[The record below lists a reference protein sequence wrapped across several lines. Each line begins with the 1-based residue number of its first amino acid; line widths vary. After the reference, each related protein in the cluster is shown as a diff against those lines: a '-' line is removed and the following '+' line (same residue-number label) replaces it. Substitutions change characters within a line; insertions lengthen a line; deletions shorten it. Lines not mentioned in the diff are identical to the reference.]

1 MRPNLLF
8 LFDLRKDQQD
18 TKVIDETVRMGA
30 QFGGTNLWVLFFAI
44 LIASVGLNTNSTA
57 VIIGAMLISPL
68 MGPIVGMGYGA
79 AVQDLGLIRT
89 AGKNLAIFVVLSLV
103 TSVLYFTLSPL
114 EQPQSELMA
123 RTFPT
128 LWDVLIAAFGGAA
141 GMVAVT
147 RRSYSN
153 IVPGVAIATALMPPL
168 CTAGF
173 GIAHGRWDMFG
184 GAFYLFIINSMF
196 IGASTLAVAKLLRLP
211 RQGQLDEATRKRHR
225 LIIVLGLTVVLV
237 PSVWMAYRLV
247 QQEVFASAAARVA
260 RDLESEPSS
269 HVLMHEVDAGAR
281 TLRLIVVG
289 RTDEAQLR
297 EQVQRRL
304 LRDGQADVTVLV
316 RDAGDD
322 SLNVEKLRSEL
333 QEGVNKTLVEQVK
346 SMDAQLKAL
355 QQDVTKTQQQTLA
368 LVEKPAPKLVDA
380 QALLQEVQAQH
391 ALVCALTLA
400 QGERSASATDA
411 PKPTSVV
418 ILDVA
423 QPLSTH
429 DKDGL
434 LRWLGVRLEKTE
446 VQLMERP
453 EARAVNARDKNRR
466 KQTTCSPKS

>member
-196 IGASTLAVAKLLRLP
+196 IGASTLAVTKLLRLP

-269 HVLMHEVDAGAR
+269 HVLMHEVDAGTR

-355 QQDVTKTQQQTLA
+355 QQDVTKTQEQTLA
-368 LVEKPAPKLVDA
+368 LAEKPAPKLVDA

-446 VQLMERP
+446 VQLIERP

>member
-8 LFDLRKDQQD
+8 LFDLRKDQQEPS
-18 TKVIDETVRMGA
+18 VIDETVRSGA

-79 AVQDLGLIRT
+79 AVQDLGLIRM
-89 AGKNLAIFVVLSLV
+89 AGKNLAIFVVLSLL

-147 RRSYSN
+147 RRGYSN
-153 IVPGVAIATALMPPL
+153 VVPGVAIATALMPPL

-211 RQGQLDEATRKRHR
+211 RQGELDEVTRKRHR
-225 LIIVLGLTVVLV
+225 LIIALGLTVVLV
-237 PSVWMAYRLV
+237 PSVWMGYRLV
-247 QQEVFASAAARVA
+247 QQEVFASAAVRVA
-260 RDLESEPSS
+260 RDLEAEPNS

-297 EQVQRRL
+297 EQVQRRM

-333 QEGVNKTLVEQVK
+333 EEGVNKTLVEQVK

-355 QQDVTKTQQQTLA
+355 QQDVAEAKA
-368 LVEKPAPKLVDA
+368 LDEKPPVKAVDA
-380 QALLQEVQAQH
+380 LALLQEVQAQQP
-391 ALVCALTLA
+391 LVCALTLA
-400 QGERSASATDA
+400 QGERSDNASDTAQPST
-411 PKPTSVV
+411 VV
-418 ILDVA
+418 VLDVA
-423 QPLSTH
+423 NNLNTH
-429 DKDGL
+429 DRDSL
-434 LRWLGVRLEKTE
+434 SRWLGVRLEKTE
-446 VQLMERP
+446 VQLIERLDS
-453 EARAVNARDKNRR
+453 RSLNARDKNRR

>member
-260 RDLESEPSS
+260 RDLEAEPSS

-446 VQLMERP
+446 VQLIERP

>member
-8 LFDLRKDQQD
+8 LFDLRKDQQEPS
-18 TKVIDETVRMGA
+18 VIDETVRSGA

-79 AVQDLGLIRT
+79 AVQDLGLIRM
-89 AGKNLAIFVVLSLV
+89 AGKNLAIFVALSLL

-153 IVPGVAIATALMPPL
+153 VVPGVAIATALMPPL

-211 RQGQLDEATRKRHR
+211 RQGELDEVTRKRHR
-225 LIIVLGLTVVLV
+225 LIIALGLTVVLV
-237 PSVWMAYRLV
+237 PSVWMGYRLV
-247 QQEVFASAAARVA
+247 QQEVFASAAVRVA
-260 RDLESEPSS
+260 RELEAEPKS

-289 RTDEAQLR
+289 STDENQLR
-297 EQVQRRL
+297 EQVKRRML
-304 LRDGQADVTVLV
+304 SNGQADVTVLV

-346 SMDAQLKAL
+346 SMDAQLKTL
-355 QQDVTKTQQQTLA
+355 QQGVAEAKALA
-368 LVEKPAPKLVDA
+368 EKPPVKAVDA
-380 QALLQEVQAQH
+380 QALLQEVQAQQP
-391 ALVCALTLA
+391 LVCALTLA
-400 QGERSASATDA
+400 QGERSDIASDA
-411 PKPTSVV
+411 AQPSTVV
-418 ILDVA
+418 VLDVA
-423 QPLSTH
+423 NNLNTH
-429 DKDGL
+429 DKDSL
-434 LRWLGVRLEKTE
+434 SRWLGVRLEKTE
-446 VQLMERP
+446 VQLIERLDS
-453 EARAVNARDKNRR
+453 RLLNARDKNRR

>member
-8 LFDLRKDQQD
+8 LFDLRKDQQEPS
-18 TKVIDETVRMGA
+18 VIDETVRSGA

-79 AVQDLGLIRT
+79 AVQDLGLIRM
-89 AGKNLAIFVVLSLV
+89 AGKNLLIFVVLSLL

-147 RRSYSN
+147 RRSYNN

-211 RQGQLDEATRKRHR
+211 RQGELDEVTRKRHR
-225 LIIVLGLTVVLV
+225 LIIASGLMVVLV
-237 PSVWMAYRLV
+237 PSVWMGYRLV
-247 QQEVFASAAARVA
+247 QQEVFSSAAVRVA
-260 RDLESEPSS
+260 RELEAEPKS
-269 HVLMHEVDAGAR
+269 HVLMHEVDAAAR

-289 RTDEAQLR
+289 ATDEDQLR
-297 EQVQRRL
+297 EQAQRRML
-304 LRDGQADVTVLV
+304 SNGQRDVTVLI
-316 RDAGDD
+316 RDAVDD
-322 SLNVEKLRSEL
+322 SLNVEKLRREL
-333 QEGVNKTLVEQVK
+333 EDGVNRTLVEQVK
-346 SMDAQLKAL
+346 SMDAQLKSL
-355 QQDVTKTQQQTLA
+355 QQDVAQAKVP
-368 LVEKPAPKLVDA
+368 VENPVVKAVDA
-380 QALLQEVQAQH
+380 QALLEEVQAQQP
-391 ALVCALTLA
+391 LVCALTLA
-400 QGERSASATDA
+400 QGERAASASDT
-411 PKPTSVV
+411 PQSTSVV
-418 ILDVA
+418 VLDVA
-423 QPLSTH
+423 KNLSAH
-429 DKDGL
+429 DKESL
-434 LRWLGVRLEKTE
+434 SRWLGVRLEKTE
-446 VQLMERP
+446 VQLIERP
-453 EARAVNARDKNRR
+453 DSRSLNSRDKNRR
-466 KQTTCSPKS
+466 TQTTCSPKS

>member
-8 LFDLRKDQQD
+8 LFDLRKDQQEPS
-18 TKVIDETVRMGA
+18 VIDETVRSGA

-79 AVQDLGLIRT
+79 AVQDLGLIRM
-89 AGKNLAIFVVLSLV
+89 AGKNLAIFVVLSLL

-147 RRSYSN
+147 RRGYSN
-153 IVPGVAIATALMPPL
+153 VVPGVAIATALMPPL

-211 RQGQLDEATRKRHR
+211 RQGELDEVTRKRHR
-225 LIIVLGLTVVLV
+225 LIIALGLTVVLV
-237 PSVWMAYRLV
+237 PSVWMGYRLV
-247 QQEVFASAAARVA
+247 QQEVFASAAVRVA
-260 RDLESEPSS
+260 RDLEAEPNS

-297 EQVQRRL
+297 EQVQRRM

-333 QEGVNKTLVEQVK
+333 EEGVNKTLVEQVK

-355 QQDVTKTQQQTLA
+355 QQDVAEAKA
-368 LVEKPAPKLVDA
+368 LDEKPPVKAVDA
-380 QALLQEVQAQH
+380 LALLQEVQAQQP
-391 ALVCALTLA
+391 LVCALTLA
-400 QGERSASATDA
+400 QGERSDNASDA
-411 PKPTSVV
+411 AQPSTVV
-418 ILDVA
+418 VLDVA
-423 QPLSTH
+423 NNLNTH
-429 DKDGL
+429 DRDSL
-434 LRWLGVRLEKTE
+434 SRWLGVRLEKTE
-446 VQLMERP
+446 VQLIERLDS
-453 EARAVNARDKNRR
+453 RSLNARDKNRR

>member
-18 TKVIDETVRMGA
+18 PGVIDDMVRSGV

-68 MGPIVGMGYGA
+68 MGPIVGLGYGA
-79 AVQDLGLIRT
+79 AVQDLGLIRV
-89 AGKNLAIFVVLSLV
+89 AGKNLAIFVGLSLL

-147 RRSYSN
+147 RRNYSN

-184 GAFYLFIINSMF
+184 GAFYLFIINGMF
-196 IGASTLAVAKLLRLP
+196 IGAATLAVAKLLRLP
-211 RQGQLDEATRKRHR
+211 RHGELDEATRKRHR
-225 LIIVLGLTVVLV
+225 LIIFVGLSVVLL

-247 QQEVFASAAARVA
+247 QQEVFAGVATRVA
-260 RDLESEPSS
+260 RELEAEPGS
-269 HVLMHEVDAGAR
+269 HVLMHEVDAAGR
-281 TLRLIVVG
+281 TLRLIVIG
-289 RTDEAQLR
+289 SPDGASLQ
-297 EQVQRRL
+297 EQVQRRML
-304 LRDGQADVTVLV
+304 NNGQANVTVVV

-322 SLNVEKLRSEL
+322 KLNVEKLRQEL
-333 QEGVNKTLVEQVK
+333 QEGVNRTLVEQVK
-346 SMDAQLKAL
+346 SMDAQLKNL
-355 QQDVTKTQQQTLA
+355 QQAVAQVNEPPATATELPLVKVETL
-368 LVEKPAPKLVDA
+368 LH
-380 QALLQEVQAQH
+380 EVQALQP
-391 ALVCALTLA
+391 LVCAVTLA
-400 QGERSASATDA
+400 RGERSANDGGEPQATL
-411 PKPTSVV
+411 VV
-418 ILDVA
+418 VLDVA
-423 QPLSTH
+423 RYLSAN
-429 DKDGL
+429 DKDSL
-434 LRWLGVRLEKTE
+434 HRWLGVRLEKTE
-446 VQLMERP
+446 EGMQLIERLDS
-453 EARAVNARDKNRR
+453 RSLNSRDKKQR

>member
-1 MRPNLLF
+1 MRPNLLY

-211 RQGQLDEATRKRHR
+211 RQGELDEATRKRHR

-247 QQEVFASAAARVA
+247 QQEVFASAATRVA

-289 RTDEAQLR
+289 RTDEALLR

-346 SMDAQLKAL
+346 SMDAQIKAL
-355 QQDVTKTQQQTLA
+355 QQDVSKTQEQTLA
-368 LVEKPAPKLVDA
+368 LVEKPAPKPVDA
-380 QALLQEVQAQH
+380 QALLLEVQAQH

-400 QGERSASATDA
+400 QGERSASVDQA

-423 QPLSTH
+423 QPLSTP
-429 DKDGL
+429 DKDSL
-434 LRWLGVRLEKTE
+434 RRWLGVRLEKTE

>member
-8 LFDLRKDQQD
+8 LFDLRKDQQEPS
-18 TKVIDETVRMGA
+18 VIDETVRSGA

-79 AVQDLGLIRT
+79 AVQDLGLIRM
-89 AGKNLAIFVVLSLV
+89 AGKNLAIFVVLSLL

-147 RRSYSN
+147 RRGYSN
-153 IVPGVAIATALMPPL
+153 VVPGVAIATALMPPL

-211 RQGQLDEATRKRHR
+211 RQGELDEVTRKRHR
-225 LIIVLGLTVVLV
+225 LIIALGLTVVLV
-237 PSVWMAYRLV
+237 PSVWMGYRLV
-247 QQEVFASAAARVA
+247 QQEVFASAAVRVA
-260 RDLESEPSS
+260 RDLEAEPNS

-297 EQVQRRL
+297 EQVQRRM

-333 QEGVNKTLVEQVK
+333 EEGVNKTLVEQVK

-355 QQDVTKTQQQTLA
+355 QQDVAQAKA
-368 LVEKPAPKLVDA
+368 LDEKPPVKAVDA
-380 QALLQEVQAQH
+380 LALLQEVQAQQP
-391 ALVCALTLA
+391 LVCALTLA
-400 QGERSASATDA
+400 QGERSDNASNAAQPST
-411 PKPTSVV
+411 VV
-418 ILDVA
+418 VLDVA
-423 QPLSTH
+423 NNLNTH
-429 DKDGL
+429 DRDSL
-434 LRWLGVRLEKTE
+434 SRWLGVRLEKTE
-446 VQLMERP
+446 VQLIERLDS
-453 EARAVNARDKNRR
+453 RSLNARDKNRR

>member
-8 LFDLRKDQQD
+8 LFDLRKDQQEPS
-18 TKVIDETVRMGA
+18 VIDETVRSGA

-79 AVQDLGLIRT
+79 AVQDLGLIRM
-89 AGKNLAIFVVLSLV
+89 AGKNLAIFVVLSLL

-147 RRSYSN
+147 RRGYSN
-153 IVPGVAIATALMPPL
+153 VVPGVAIATALMPPL

-211 RQGQLDEATRKRHR
+211 RQGELDEVTRKRHR
-225 LIIVLGLTVVLV
+225 LIIALGLTVVLV
-237 PSVWMAYRLV
+237 PSVWMGYRLV
-247 QQEVFASAAARVA
+247 QQEVFASAAVRVA
-260 RDLESEPSS
+260 RDLEAEPNS

-297 EQVQRRL
+297 EQVQRRM

-322 SLNVEKLRSEL
+322 
-333 QEGVNKTLVEQVK
+333 
-346 SMDAQLKAL
+346 
-355 QQDVTKTQQQTLA
+355 
-368 LVEKPAPKLVDA
+368 
-380 QALLQEVQAQH
+380 
-391 ALVCALTLA
+391 
-400 QGERSASATDA
+400 
-411 PKPTSVV
+411 
-418 ILDVA
+418 
-423 QPLSTH
+423 
-429 DKDGL
+429 
-434 LRWLGVRLEKTE
+434 
-446 VQLMERP
+446 
-453 EARAVNARDKNRR
+453 
-466 KQTTCSPKS
+466 

>member
-1 MRPNLLF
+1 MRSTALS

-18 TKVIDETVRMGA
+18 ASVIDETVRSGV

-68 MGPIVGMGYGA
+68 MGPIVGLGYGA
-79 AVQDLGLIRT
+79 AVQDLGLIRM
-89 AGKNLAIFVVLSLV
+89 AAKNLSIFVALSLL
-103 TSVLYFTLSPL
+103 TSVVYFTLSPL

-196 IGASTLAVAKLLRLP
+196 IGAATLAVAKLLRLP
-211 RQGQLDEATRKRHR
+211 RQGELDEATRKRHR

-247 QQEVFASAAARVA
+247 QQEVFASAAVRVA
-260 RDLESEPSS
+260 RDLEAEPNS

-289 RTDEAQLR
+289 RADEAQLR

-322 SLNVEKLRSEL
+322 SLNVEKLRREL

-346 SMDAQLKAL
+346 SMDAQLKTL
-355 QQDVTKTQQQTLA
+355 QQDVVQAKALA
-368 LVEKPAPKLVDA
+368 EQPPARAVDA
-380 QALLQEVQAQH
+380 LALLQEVQAQQP
-391 ALVCALTLA
+391 LVCALTLA
-400 QGERSASATDA
+400 QGEHADSMRDTRQ
-411 PKPTSVV
+411 PTHVV
-418 ILDVA
+418 VLDVA
-423 QPLSTH
+423 HNLSTH
-429 DKDGL
+429 DKDSL
-434 LRWLGVRLEKTE
+434 SRWLGVRLEKTE
-446 VQLMERP
+446 VQLIERLDS
-453 EARAVNARDKNRR
+453 RSLNIRDKTRR

>member
-18 TKVIDETVRMGA
+18 PSVIDETVRSGA

-68 MGPIVGMGYGA
+68 MGPIVGIGYGA
-79 AVQDLGLIRT
+79 AVQDLGLIRM
-89 AGKNLAIFVVLSLV
+89 AGKNLAIFVVLSLL

-184 GAFYLFIINSMF
+184 GAFYLFIINGMF
-196 IGASTLAVAKLLRLP
+196 IGAATLAVAKLLRLP
-211 RQGQLDEATRKRHR
+211 RQGELDEATRKRHR
-225 LIIVLGLTVVLV
+225 LIIVLGLTAVLV

-260 RDLESEPSS
+260 RDLEAEPSS

-289 RTDEAQLR
+289 RTNADQLR

-304 LRDGQADVTVLV
+304 LSNGQADVTVLV

-346 SMDAQLKAL
+346 SMDAQLKTL
-355 QQDVTKTQQQTLA
+355 QQDVVQARALA
-368 LVEKPAPKLVDA
+368 AKPPVKAVDA
-380 QALLQEVQAQH
+380 QALLQEVQAQQP
-391 ALVCALTLA
+391 LVCALTLA
-400 QGERSASATDA
+400 QGERAASASDA
-411 PKPTSVV
+411 PQAANVV
-418 ILDVA
+418 VLDVA
-423 QPLSTH
+423 NNLSTP
-429 DKDGL
+429 DKNSL
-434 LRWLGVRLEKTE
+434 SRWLAVRLDKTE
-446 VQLMERP
+446 VQLIERLDS
-453 EARAVNARDKNRR
+453 RSLNARDKNRR

>member
-8 LFDLRKDQQD
+8 LFDLRKDQQEPS
-18 TKVIDETVRMGA
+18 VIDETVRSGA

-79 AVQDLGLIRT
+79 AVQDLGLIRM
-89 AGKNLAIFVVLSLV
+89 AGKNLAIFVVLSLL

-147 RRSYSN
+147 RRGYSN
-153 IVPGVAIATALMPPL
+153 VVPGVAIATALMPPL

-211 RQGQLDEATRKRHR
+211 RQGELDEVTRKRHR
-225 LIIVLGLTVVLV
+225 LIIALGLTVVLV
-237 PSVWMAYRLV
+237 PSVWMGYRLV
-247 QQEVFASAAARVA
+247 QQEVFASAAVRVA
-260 RDLESEPSS
+260 RDLEAEPNS

-297 EQVQRRL
+297 EQVKRRML
-304 LRDGQADVTVLV
+304 NDGQADVTVLV

-322 SLNVEKLRSEL
+322 SLNVEKLRREL
-333 QEGVNKTLVEQVK
+333 EEGVNKTLVEQVK
-346 SMDAQLKAL
+346 SMDAQLKTL
-355 QQDVTKTQQQTLA
+355 QQDVAQAK
-368 LVEKPAPKLVDA
+368 EKPAARAVDA
-380 QALLQEVQAQH
+380 LALLQEVQAQQP
-391 ALVCALTLA
+391 LVCALTLA
-400 QGERSASATDA
+400 QGERSDNASNAAQPST
-411 PKPTSVV
+411 VV
-418 ILDVA
+418 VLDVA
-423 QPLSTH
+423 NNLNTH
-429 DKDGL
+429 DRDSL
-434 LRWLGVRLEKTE
+434 SRWLGVRLEKTE
-446 VQLMERP
+446 VQLIERLDS
-453 EARAVNARDKNRR
+453 RLINARDKNRR

>member
-355 QQDVTKTQQQTLA
+355 QQDVTKTQEQTLA

-446 VQLMERP
+446 LQLMERP

>member
-18 TKVIDETVRMGA
+18 ASVIDETVRSGA

-68 MGPIVGMGYGA
+68 MGPIVGVGYGA
-79 AVQDLGLIRT
+79 AVQDLGLIRM

-114 EQPQSELMA
+114 DQPQSELMA

-184 GAFYLFIINSMF
+184 GAFYLFIINGMF
-196 IGASTLAVAKLLRLP
+196 IGAATLAVAKLLRLP
-211 RQGQLDEATRKRHR
+211 RQGELDESTRKRHLR
-225 LIIVLGLTVVLV
+225 IIVLGLVVVLV
-237 PSVWMAYRLV
+237 PSVWTAYRMV
-247 QQEVFASAAARVA
+247 QQAVFANVATRVA
-260 RDLESEPSS
+260 RDLEAEPNSR
-269 HVLMHEVDAGAR
+269 VLMHEVDARAR

-289 RTDEAQLR
+289 RTDEAQLL
-297 EQVQRRL
+297 EQVQRRM
-304 LRDGQADVTVLV
+304 RSDGQSDVTVLV

-322 SLNVEKLRSEL
+322 ALNVEKLRSEL

-355 QQDVTKTQQQTLA
+355 QQEAAQTKAQTLA
-368 LVEKPAPKLVDA
+368 LAAKPTAKAADA
-380 QALLQEVQAQH
+380 QALLQEVQAQQP
-391 ALVCALTLA
+391 LVCALTLA
-400 QGERSASATDA
+400 DGQRAADASNA
-411 PKPTSVV
+411 PQPSSVV
-418 ILDVA
+418 VLDVA
-423 QPLSTH
+423 QTLPAR
-429 DKDGL
+429 DKDSL
-434 LRWLGVRLEKTE
+434 RRWLGVRLDKAD
-446 VQLMERP
+446 VQLIERLD
-453 EARAVNARDKNRR
+453 AGVFSARDKGR
-466 KQTTCSPKS
+466 KKPASCAPKS

>member
-18 TKVIDETVRMGA
+18 PAVIDDMVRSGV

-68 MGPIVGMGYGA
+68 MGPIVGLGYGA
-79 AVQDLGLIRT
+79 AVQDLGLIRI
-89 AGKNLAIFVVLSLV
+89 AGKNLAIFVGLSWL

-211 RQGQLDEATRKRHR
+211 RHGELDETTRKRHR
-225 LIIVLGLTVVLV
+225 IIIFVGLSVVLL

-247 QQEVFASAAARVA
+247 QQEMFAGVATRVA
-260 RDLESEPSS
+260 RELEAEPGS
-269 HVLMHEVDAGAR
+269 HVLMHEVDAAGR
-281 TLRLIVVG
+281 TLRLIVIG
-289 RTDEAQLR
+289 SADADSLQ
-297 EQVQRRL
+297 EQVQRRM
-304 LRDGQADVTVLV
+304 RNNGQANVTVVV

-322 SLNVEKLRSEL
+322 KLNVEKLRQEL
-333 QEGVNKTLVEQVK
+333 QEGVNRTLVEQVK
-346 SMDAQLKAL
+346 SMDAQLKNL
-355 QQDVTKTQQQTLA
+355 QQAVSEVKTAPETPAQPP
-368 LVEKPAPKLVDA
+368 LV
-380 QALLQEVQAQH
+380 QASTLLQEVQAQQP
-391 ALVCALTLA
+391 LVCAVTLA
-400 QGERSASATDA
+400 RGERSANDSGE
-411 PKPTSVV
+411 PQPTLVV
-418 ILDVA
+418 VLDVA
-423 QPLSTH
+423 RHLSAH
-429 DKDGL
+429 DKDSL
-434 LRWLGVRLEKTE
+434 QRWLAVRLEKTQAM
-446 VQLMERP
+446 QLIERLDS
-453 EARAVNARDKNRR
+453 RSLNSRDKKQR

>member
-8 LFDLRKDQQD
+8 LFDLRKDQQEPS
-18 TKVIDETVRMGA
+18 VIDETVRSGA

-79 AVQDLGLIRT
+79 AVQDLGLIRM
-89 AGKNLAIFVVLSLV
+89 AGKNLAIFVVLSLL

-147 RRSYSN
+147 RRSYNN

-211 RQGQLDEATRKRHR
+211 RQGELDEVTRKRHR
-225 LIIVLGLTVVLV
+225 LIIALGLIVVLV
-237 PSVWMAYRLV
+237 PSVWMGYRLV
-247 QQEVFASAAARVA
+247 QQEVFASAAVRVA
-260 RDLESEPSS
+260 RDLEAEPNS

-297 EQVQRRL
+297 EQVKRRML
-304 LRDGQADVTVLV
+304 NDGQADVTVLV

-322 SLNVEKLRSEL
+322 SLNVEKLRREL
-333 QEGVNKTLVEQVK
+333 EEGVNKTLVEQVK
-346 SMDAQLKAL
+346 SMDAQLKSL
-355 QQDVTKTQQQTLA
+355 QQDVAQAK
-368 LVEKPAPKLVDA
+368 EKPAVKPVDA
-380 QALLQEVQAQH
+380 LALLQEVQAQQP
-391 ALVCALTLA
+391 LVCALTLA
-400 QGERSASATDA
+400 QGERSDNASDA
-411 PKPTSVV
+411 AQPSTVV
-418 ILDVA
+418 VLDVA
-423 QPLSTH
+423 NNLNTH
-429 DKDGL
+429 DRDSL
-434 LRWLGVRLEKTE
+434 NRWLGVRLEKTE
-446 VQLMERP
+446 VQLIERLDS
-453 EARAVNARDKNRR
+453 RLINARDKNRR

>member
-211 RQGQLDEATRKRHR
+211 RQGELDEATRKRHR

-355 QQDVTKTQQQTLA
+355 QQDVTKTQEQTLA

-446 VQLMERP
+446 VQLIERP

>member
-18 TKVIDETVRMGA
+18 PSVIDETVRSGA

-68 MGPIVGMGYGA
+68 MGPIVGIGYGA
-79 AVQDLGLIRT
+79 AVQDLGLIRM

-184 GAFYLFIINSMF
+184 GAFYLFIINGMF
-196 IGASTLAVAKLLRLP
+196 IGAATLAVAKLLRLP
-211 RQGQLDEATRKRHR
+211 RQGELDEATRKRHR
-225 LIIVLGLTVVLV
+225 LIIVLGLTAVLV

-247 QQEVFASAAARVA
+247 RQEVFASAAARVA
-260 RDLESEPSS
+260 RDLEAEPSS

-289 RTDEAQLR
+289 RTNADQLR

-304 LRDGQADVTVLV
+304 LSNGQADVTVLV

-346 SMDAQLKAL
+346 SMDAQLKTL
-355 QQDVTKTQQQTLA
+355 QQDVAQARALA
-368 LVEKPAPKLVDA
+368 AKPPVKAVDA
-380 QALLQEVQAQH
+380 QALLQEVQAQQP
-391 ALVCALTLA
+391 LVCALTLA
-400 QGERSASATDA
+400 QGERAVSASDA
-411 PKPTSVV
+411 PKAANVV
-418 ILDVA
+418 VLDVA
-423 QPLSTH
+423 NNLSTP
-429 DKDGL
+429 DKNSL
-434 LRWLGVRLEKTE
+434 SRWLAVRLDKTE
-446 VQLMERP
+446 VQLIERLDS
-453 EARAVNARDKNRR
+453 RSLNARDKNRR

>member
-8 LFDLRKDQQD
+8 LFDLRKDQQEPS
-18 TKVIDETVRMGA
+18 VIDETVRSGA

-79 AVQDLGLIRT
+79 AVQDLGLIRM
-89 AGKNLAIFVVLSLV
+89 AGKNLAIFVVLSLL

-147 RRSYSN
+147 RRGYSN
-153 IVPGVAIATALMPPL
+153 VVPGVAIATALMPPL

-211 RQGQLDEATRKRHR
+211 RQGELDEVTRKRHR
-225 LIIVLGLTVVLV
+225 LIIALGLTVVLV
-237 PSVWMAYRLV
+237 PSVWMGYRLV
-247 QQEVFASAAARVA
+247 QQEVFASAAVRVA
-260 RDLESEPSS
+260 RDLEAEPNS

-297 EQVQRRL
+297 EQVQRRM

-333 QEGVNKTLVEQVK
+333 EEGVNKTLVEQVK

-355 QQDVTKTQQQTLA
+355 QQDVAEAKA
-368 LVEKPAPKLVDA
+368 LDEKPPVKAVDA
-380 QALLQEVQAQH
+380 LALLQEVQAQQP
-391 ALVCALTLA
+391 LVCALTLA
-400 QGERSASATDA
+400 QGERSDNASNAAQPST
-411 PKPTSVV
+411 VV
-418 ILDVA
+418 VLDVA
-423 QPLSTH
+423 NNLNTH
-429 DKDGL
+429 DRDSL
-434 LRWLGVRLEKTE
+434 SRWLGVRLEKTE
-446 VQLMERP
+446 VQLIERLDS
-453 EARAVNARDKNRR
+453 RLINARDKNRR

>member
-8 LFDLRKDQQD
+8 LFDLRKDQQEPS
-18 TKVIDETVRMGA
+18 VIDETVRSGA

-79 AVQDLGLIRT
+79 AVQDLGLIRM
-89 AGKNLAIFVVLSLV
+89 AGKNLAIFVVLSLL

-147 RRSYSN
+147 RRGYSN
-153 IVPGVAIATALMPPL
+153 VVPGVAIATALMPPL

-211 RQGQLDEATRKRHR
+211 RQGELDEVTRKRHR
-225 LIIVLGLTVVLV
+225 LIIALGLTVVLV
-237 PSVWMAYRLV
+237 PSVWMGYRLV
-247 QQEVFASAAARVA
+247 QQEVFASAAVRVA
-260 RDLESEPSS
+260 RDLEAEPNS

-297 EQVQRRL
+297 EQVQRRM

-333 QEGVNKTLVEQVK
+333 EEGVNKTLVEQVK

-355 QQDVTKTQQQTLA
+355 QQDVAEAKA
-368 LVEKPAPKLVDA
+368 LDEKPPVKAVDA
-380 QALLQEVQAQH
+380 LALLQEVQAQQP
-391 ALVCALTLA
+391 LVCALTLA
-400 QGERSASATDA
+400 QGERSDNASNAAQPST
-411 PKPTSVV
+411 VV
-418 ILDVA
+418 VLDVA
-423 QPLSTH
+423 NNLNTH
-429 DKDGL
+429 DRDSL
-434 LRWLGVRLEKTE
+434 SRWLGVRLEKTE
-446 VQLMERP
+446 VQLIERLDS
-453 EARAVNARDKNRR
+453 RSLNARDKNRR

>member
-8 LFDLRKDQQD
+8 LFDLRQDQQD
-18 TKVIDETVRMGA
+18 PSVIDATVRSGA

-68 MGPIVGMGYGA
+68 MGPIVGLGYGA
-79 AVQDLGLIRT
+79 AVQDLGLIRL
-89 AGKNLAIFVVLSLV
+89 AGKNLAIFVVLSLL

-147 RRSYSN
+147 RRSYNN

-184 GAFYLFIINSMF
+184 GAFYLFIINGMF
-196 IGASTLAVAKLLRLP
+196 IGVSTLGVAKLLRLP
-211 RQGQLDEATRKRHR
+211 RQGELDEATRKRHR
-225 LIIVLGLTVVLV
+225 IIIVLGLTVVLV

-247 QQEVFASAAARVA
+247 QQEVFASAAVRVA
-260 RDLESEPSS
+260 RELETEPDS
-269 HVLMHEVDAGAR
+269 HVLMHEVDAGSR
-281 TLRLIVVG
+281 TLRLVLAG
-289 RTDEAQLR
+289 RVDKDQLR
-297 EQVQRRL
+297 EQVRR
-304 LRDGQADVTVLV
+304 RMQSNGQADVTVLM

-322 SLNVEKLRSEL
+322 SLNVEKLRQEL
-333 QEGVNKTLVEQVK
+333 QDGVNRTLVEQVK
-346 SMDAQLKAL
+346 SMDAQLKSL
-355 QQDVTKTQQQTLA
+355 QQDVAQAKVVA
-368 LVEKPAPKLVDA
+368 EVPAVKPVDA
-380 QALLQEVQAQH
+380 RALLEEVQAQQP
-391 ALVCALTLA
+391 LVCALTLA
-400 QGERSASATDA
+400 QGERSAGDGSQPA
-411 PKPTSVV
+411 SVV
-418 ILDVA
+418 VLDVA

-434 LRWLGVRLEKTE
+434 SRWLGVRLEKSE
-446 VQLMERP
+446 VQLIERP
-453 EARAVNARDKNRR
+453 DPRSLNSRDKNRR
-466 KQTTCSPKS
+466 KQTTCLPKS

>member
-8 LFDLRKDQQD
+8 LFDLRKDQQEPS
-18 TKVIDETVRMGA
+18 VIDETVRSGA

-79 AVQDLGLIRT
+79 AVQDLGLIRM
-89 AGKNLAIFVVLSLV
+89 AGKNLAIFVVLSLL

-147 RRSYSN
+147 RRSYNN

-211 RQGQLDEATRKRHR
+211 RQGELDEVTRKRHR
-225 LIIVLGLTVVLV
+225 LIIALGLTVVLV
-237 PSVWMAYRLV
+237 PSVWMGYRLV
-247 QQEVFASAAARVA
+247 QQEVFASAAVRVA
-260 RDLESEPSS
+260 RDLEAEPNS

-297 EQVQRRL
+297 EQVKRRML
-304 LRDGQADVTVLV
+304 NDGQADVTVLV

-322 SLNVEKLRSEL
+322 SLNVEKLRREL
-333 QEGVNKTLVEQVK
+333 EEGVNKTLVEQVK
-346 SMDAQLKAL
+346 SMDAQLKSL
-355 QQDVTKTQQQTLA
+355 QQDVAQAK
-368 LVEKPAPKLVDA
+368 EKPAVKPVDA
-380 QALLQEVQAQH
+380 LALLQEVQAQQP
-391 ALVCALTLA
+391 LVCALTLA
-400 QGERSASATDA
+400 QGERSDNASDA
-411 PKPTSVV
+411 AQPSTVV
-418 ILDVA
+418 VLDVA
-423 QPLSTH
+423 NNLNTH
-429 DKDGL
+429 DRDSL
-434 LRWLGVRLEKTE
+434 NRWLGVRLEKTE
-446 VQLMERP
+446 VQLIERLDS
-453 EARAVNARDKNRR
+453 RLINARDKNRR

>member
-355 QQDVTKTQQQTLA
+355 QQDVTKTQEQTLA

>member
-18 TKVIDETVRMGA
+18 PSVIDETVRSGA

-68 MGPIVGMGYGA
+68 MGPIVGIGYGA
-79 AVQDLGLIRT
+79 AVQDLGLIRM

-184 GAFYLFIINSMF
+184 GAFYLFIINGMF

-211 RQGQLDEATRKRHR
+211 RQGELDEVTRKRHR
-225 LIIVLGLTVVLV
+225 LIIALGLTAVLV
-237 PSVWMAYRLV
+237 PSVWMGYRLV

-260 RDLESEPSS
+260 RDLEAEPNS

-289 RTDEAQLR
+289 RTNADQLR

-304 LRDGQADVTVLV
+304 LSNGQADVTVLV

-346 SMDAQLKAL
+346 SMDAQLKTL
-355 QQDVTKTQQQTLA
+355 QQDVAQARALA
-368 LVEKPAPKLVDA
+368 EKPPVKAVDA
-380 QALLQEVQAQH
+380 QALLQEVQAQQP
-391 ALVCALTLA
+391 LVCALTLA
-400 QGERSASATDA
+400 QGARAASTSDA
-411 PKPTSVV
+411 PQTANVV
-418 ILDVA
+418 VLDVA
-423 QPLSTH
+423 NNLSTP
-429 DKDGL
+429 DKNSL
-434 LRWLGVRLEKTE
+434 SRWLAVRLDKTE
-446 VQLMERP
+446 VQLIERLDS
-453 EARAVNARDKNRR
+453 RSLNTRDKNRR